1 MGLSRNHSCEDIVI
15 VGEREQAIDRMLKTL
30 TQKNQW
36 TALTEDIVANLS
48 LTGEGVRSEPIRT
61 LDIADTFP
69 FRVCDLEIPSTN
81 SGFVYLLVS
90 TREPSST
97 YVGTTANLKVRLDSH
112 NSGRGSYGTDKPHL
126 MPWFIASYMCNMIHM
141 TTDQRKSLEWVW
153 QRMNLDSQRNGR
165 GNLEQYIENGRFLC
179 VQENTDG
186 YGAHRLDERL
196 NYVICVNRRFE
207 IERMEEPDG
216 SQQRAGRNESL
227 NPLPNCTNGSMDDS
241 SDDRSMRS
249 DRSCSSLVSAHTE
262 PERTTERNFEEA
274 TSSESDAEEGDDGE
288 EESQSSADRSVE
300 DDSREG
306 CDLSSHNVEDTDV
319 LV

>member
-1 MGLSRNHSCEDIVI
+1 MVVGLSRNHSCKDIVI

-141 TTDQRKSLEWVW
+141 TTDQRQSLEWVW

-207 IERMEEPDG
+207 IERMEDG

-300 DDSREG
+300 DDSHEG

>member
-1 MGLSRNHSCEDIVI
+1 MGLSRNHSCKDIVI

>member
-1 MGLSRNHSCEDIVI
+1 MGLSRNHSCNDIVI
-15 VGEREQAIDRMLKTL
+15 VGERKQAIERMLQTL

-48 LTGEGVRSEPIRT
+48 LTGEGVRNEPIRT

-69 FRVCDLEIPSTN
+69 FRVCDLEIPGTN

-126 MPWFIASYMCNMIHM
+126 MPWFIASFMCNMIHM
-141 TTDQRKSLEWVW
+141 TADQRKHLEWLW
-153 QRMNLDSQRNGR
+153 HTRNLDSQRNGR

-179 VQENTDG
+179 MEQNTDG

-207 IERMEEPDG
+207 IERMEREEEPDG
-216 SQQRAGRNESL
+216 SQQAGRNESL
-227 NPLPNCTNGSMDDS
+227 NPLPNFTNDSMDDS
-241 SDDRSMRS
+241 SDDDTSMSS
-249 DRSCSSLVSAHTE
+249 DRSCSSFGYEHTE
-262 PERTTERNFEEA
+262 AETRKERNFEEA
-274 TSSESDAEEGDDGE
+274 TSSESDAEKGDDGE
-288 EESQSSADRSVE
+288 DESQSSADREV
-300 DDSREG
+300 
-306 CDLSSHNVEDTDV
+306 
-319 LV
+319 